1 MCSRPSETRSRP
13 RFLAATLATLPS
25 MSLFPKA
32 PFELSVCPWSL
43 ALPRACA
50 SYLAALP
57 STRAIPD
64 RDVFCLANPV
74 GSAADFEQ
82 ILTTENQPS
91 PNGYGLAGTK
101 NTEAPDRHGSLTSLR
116 PL

>member
-1 MCSRPSETRSRP
+1 
-13 RFLAATLATLPS
+13 
-25 MSLFPKA
+25 
-32 PFELSVCPWSL
+32 
-43 ALPRACA
+43 
-50 SYLAALP
+50 LP

>member
-1 MCSRPSETRSRP
+1 
-13 RFLAATLATLPS
+13 
-25 MSLFPKA
+25 
-32 PFELSVCPWSL
+32 
-43 ALPRACA
+43 
-50 SYLAALP
+50 LP

-64 RDVFCLANPV
+64 RDVFCLADPI

-101 NTEAPDRHGSLTSLR
+101 NTEAPERRCIVGFSAR